1 MDRRDFVRTAAARCF
16 GAAAIF
22 SPTGTRHLT
31 AQEQQARR
39 GMPPL
44 KITKVRTIQ
53 TRANSAWT
61 IVKVETSEPGLY
73 GIGSA
78 SDLFRPGSVPPAVEV
93 LAEGVVG
100 RDPDETEDIW
110 QTSYMSSLWRNNAT
124 MNVALAGLDTALW
137 DIKGKRANMP
147 VYQLLGGKCR
157 VAVPVYDH
165 AHEGKTFESVEE
177 GVRASMEK
185 GFAHIRVQL
194 GGYGGGGF
202 LEPGQGERPRGGPQ
216 GRVFDEELYIETIP
230 KLFEHL
236 RNKVGFGPK
245 LLHDAQEHF
254 SPLKAIQL
262 AKLLEP
268 SRLFFLEDVLNL
280 EQLPWYRMMRQ
291 STVTPQAAHEKLTS
305 PTEYIPL
312 ISERLVDFIRFRVA
326 KVGGITPARKIAA
339 MAELY
344 GVRTAFQEGAD
355 NDPVSLAASMHIDT
369 AIVNFGI
376 QEENHFRPEEVEAFP
391 GTPIVER
398 GYLYPTAKP
407 GLGIDINEQLAG
419 KLLSS
424 TPGGRMTRYYP
435 SDRKIDGTFVR
446 P

>member
-1 MDRRDFVRTAAARCF
+1 MNRRDVLSATTSRCLAA
-16 GAAAIF
+16 GAAF
-22 SPTGTRHLT
+22 SPVGSRFLT
-31 AQEQQARR
+31 AQELQARR

-44 KITKVRTIQ
+44 KITRIRAIQ
-53 TRANSAWT
+53 TRANASWT

-100 RDPDETEDIW
+100 RDPDDLEDIW
-110 QTSYMSSLWRNNAT
+110 QTSYMSSLWRNSAT
-124 MNVALAGLDTALW
+124 TNVALGGLDVALW
-137 DIKGKRANMP
+137 DLKGKRANMP
-147 VYQLLGGKCR
+147 VCQLLGGKSR

-185 GFAHIRVQL
+185 GFNHIRGHL

-202 LEPGQGERPRGGPQ
+202 IEAGQGVRPRGGPA

-230 KLFEHL
+230 RLFEHL
-236 RNKVGFGPK
+236 RNKVGFAPK

-254 SPLKAIQL
+254 SPMKAIQL

-280 EQLPWYRMMRQ
+280 EQLPWYKSMRQ
-291 STVTPQAAHEKLTS
+291 VTVTPQAAHEKLTS
-305 PTEYIPL
+305 PSEYIPL
-312 ISERLVDFIRFRVA
+312 ISERLVDFIRFRIA
-326 KVGGITPARKIAA
+326 KVGGLTPARKIAA

-355 NDPVSLAASMHIDT
+355 NDPVSLAAAMHLDT

-376 QEENHFRPEEVEAFP
+376 QEENHFQPEEVEAFP

-398 GYLYPTAKP
+398 GFLYPSTKP
-407 GLGIDINEQLAG
+407 GLGIDINEQLMS
-419 KLLSS
+419 KLLTS

-435 SDRKIDGTFVR
+435 SDRKADGSFVR